1 MTHRLL
7 GAQRLFG
14 RHIRRARRLAPTPPL
29 VAARHF
35 GFSRCPWCTL
45 LGTFPQPDRANLSW
59 TGTGDNASAGTA
71 ASFDNRVSKSPITG
85 DPTFQAPEGTLHVVV
100 AQRVH
105 TFHRSGVSPAGICER
120 DM

>member
-14 RHIRRARRLAPTPPL
+14 RHIRRRGASRRPPWLPLGISGLRVAPGAP
-29 VAARHF
+29 VGHI
-35 GFSRCPWCTL
+35 
-45 LGTFPQPDRANLSW
+45 PQPDRANLSW

-85 DPTFQAPEGTLHVVV
+85 DPTFQAPEGTL
-100 AQRVH
+100 
-105 TFHRSGVSPAGICER
+105 TS
-120 DM
+120 